1 MYSFLVLK
9 IYSSSFTVFDKLGDN
24 CTLEIH
30 VVDDAQSLLLVKE
43 QQRGKKNVR
52 FGPPLTVTQRGLR
65 TMFLNGLGTFV
76 VVVLFLFYFHQLFA
90 LTVVSQWNVNFI
102 INMRNMSFFNIL
114 VTLCGLFQV
123 SSSILQ
129 HSLIKL
135 KLDLF

>member
-1 MYSFLVLK
+1 MYSFLVVK

-52 FGPPLTVTQRGLR
+52 FGPPLTVTQRGLH

-90 LTVVSQWNVNFI
+90 LTFVS
-102 INMRNMSFFNIL
+102 
-114 VTLCGLFQV
+114 
-123 SSSILQ
+123 
-129 HSLIKL
+129 
-135 KLDLF
+135 